1 MLNPIVV
8 ALAAITLTALFFASS
23 TLQAVLL
30 AINFLCQTIL
40 LVSQWLA
47 SRLPRYSPPSLDK
60 VSEHT
65 FVSIHVPAHNEPPE
79 VLKQTLQSLA
89 ELDWHNY
96 EVLVIDNNTSNETVW
111 KPVEEYCEKLG
122 PKFRFFHV
130 ENLKGFKAGAM
141 NWVRKFMDP
150 RTEIILVVD
159 ADYQLTPDAI
169 RRGLKY
175 FVNRGVALVQF
186 PQDYRNAENANV
198 GVALDFKH
206 FFSAY
211 MNMANRLQCVP
222 STGTLSFVSARA
234 LRKVGGFDEQV
245 VTEDAELGLRFNLQG
260 LKTVYV
266 HESIGHGLMP
276 FDLESLKKQRWR
288 WAFGNAQILK
298 RNLFQLLRS
307 GKLSLKQK
315 LGCLSHLTAWFNF
328 NLLPMI
334 SLLYFTAV
342 AMAGELRPIQFYLI
356 VLSGL
361 SLVSYPLIKTGTFI
375 LTLTQDK
382 HTFRDILKGALTHL
396 SLELIFAFSWVK
408 CLFNDKAPFIR
419 TNKFLPKQVQGLLK
433 DTLVES
439 VLGLSLLM
447 SGIVLFAMGFL
458 IAPVAAIVTATIRF
472 SIFWV
477 DAQLRAAV
485 QADVEELPLQT
496 VCLAG
501 ELTEDVA

>member
-1 MLNPIVV
+1 MLNPLAV
-8 ALAAITLTALFFASS
+8 ALAAITLAAAFFASS

-30 AINFLCQTIL
+30 VLNFLLQTVL

-47 SRLPRYSPPSLDK
+47 SRLPRFFPSTLDHI
-60 VSEHT
+60 SEHT
-65 FVSIHVPAHNEPPE
+65 FVSIHVPAHNEPPD
-79 VLKQTLQSLA
+79 VLKQTLKSLA
-89 ELDWHNY
+89 ELDWPNY
-96 EVLVIDNNTSNETVW
+96 EVLLIDNNTPDESVW
-111 KPVEEYCEKLG
+111 RPVQEYCEDLG

-130 ENLKGFKAGAM
+130 ENMKGFKAGAM

-150 RTEIILVVD
+150 RTEVILVVD
-159 ADYQLTPDAI
+159 ADYQLAPDAI

-186 PQDYRNAENANV
+186 PQDYRNSTAGNV
-198 GVALDFKH
+198 GITLDFKH
-206 FFSAY
+206 FFSSY

-234 LRKVGGFDEQV
+234 LRKVGGFDEEV

-298 RNLFQLLRS
+298 RNLLTLLAS
-307 GKLSLKQK
+307 SKLSTKQK

-328 NLLPMI
+328 NLLPVF
-334 SLLYFTAV
+334 SLLFFSAV
-342 AMAGELRPIQFYLI
+342 ALAGELTPIQHYLV
-356 VLSGL
+356 VLSGF
-361 SLVSYPLIKTGTFI
+361 SLVSYALMKTGVFI

-382 HTFRDILKGALTHL
+382 HSIGDILKGSLTHL
-396 SLELIFAFSWVK
+396 SLEMIFALSWVK

-419 TNKFLPKQVQGLLK
+419 TNKFVPKQVPGLLK
-433 DTLVES
+433 DTLVEAI
-439 VLGLSLLM
+439 LGVCLLV
-447 SGIVLFAMGFL
+447 SGTILLASGFV
-458 IAPVAAIVTATIRF
+458 IAPAAAFIMSAIRF

-477 DAQLRAAV
+477 DAQLRGVAPALC
-485 QADVEELPLQT
+485 EELP
-496 VCLAG
+496 VVASCLPD
-501 ELTEDVA
+501 ELAEDAA